1 MARYSSGPN
10 EYDAQGEAGARTLE
24 RQSQER
30 HQAYEEELQRSH
42 LRLTQAHEAFEEA
55 RRQRQEAA
63 ALALA
68 QRKTEIERK
77 LALSIPNLISID
89 PSKADAEDRYMDW
102 ANKHPEAFDPELAPK
117 SVIAQYESVGKRIDT
132 YKKRADAAAEFEEK
146 RQARLDAKAELDR
159 QHAEK
164 KSAIDA
170 IVGKGGGQA
179 KQAVIDGVTY
189 EMPGPKQDALK
200 EKKLEK
206 AQKDFET
213 GFERYKSATQ
223 TLAEAAGDPANAGK
237 IPISLLQSQNA
248 NRILMHTAAAK
259 LKAANPEQAP
269 EIDATIKDASL
280 GEHALL
286 QTQLNDLG
294 NPTDAKG
301 SERKKQLVGDLNTLK
316 KTLGFD
322 TMRVDAAGMPVL
334 NAKGDVITDKSEPVT
349 SVTEAKKPAS
359 LPVSPTATA
368 KPAQDFTPA
377 PDDEPLSTPGA
388 TPANPNIAGDGDKV
402 DPDTPTDT
410 DNETPTDAKVVPPVA
425 PVAAAPVGDVKEV
438 TPPAQ
443 PVPPAE
449 TAPIPKQP
457 SIPNHDEA
465 IKWAKANPNH
475 PLSQKILKANGL

>member
-1 MARYSSGPN
+1 MLRFSSGPN

-89 PSKADAEDRYMDW
+89 PSKADAEDRYIDW

-117 SVIAQYESVGKRIDT
+117 SVIAQYESVGKRIDA

-146 RQARLDAKAELDR
+146 RQARMDAKAELDR
-159 QHAEK
+159 EHAEK
-164 KSAIDA
+164 KAAIDA

-223 TLAEAAGDPANAGK
+223 TLAEAAGDPSNAGK

-301 SERKKQLVGDLNTLK
+301 VERKKQLVGDLNTLK

-322 TMRVDAAGMPVL
+322 TMRVDDQGVPVFDS
-334 NAKGDVITDKSEPVT
+334 NGKVITDKATPIAETKPVT
-349 SVTEAKKPAS
+349 SVQDVTPSDTVK
-359 LPVSPTATA
+359 SP
-368 KPAQDFTPA
+368 DG
-377 PDDEPLSTPGA
+377 EPLSAHGA
-388 TPANPNIAGDGDKV
+388 SPANPNIAGDGDKV
-402 DPDTPTDT
+402 DPDTPTDAN
-410 DNETPTDAKVVPPVA
+410 NELGKELDSNITPPAAPPVA
-425 PVAAAPVGDVKEV
+425 EAQDATPPVQPVATV
-438 TPPAQ
+438 
-443 PVPPAE
+443 E
-449 TAPIPKQP
+449 TAPETQPDITQDDHAKLKPGDKFWWKGKQLT
-457 SIPNHDEA
+457 
-465 IKWAKANPNH
+465 K
-475 PLSQKILKANGL
+475 Q